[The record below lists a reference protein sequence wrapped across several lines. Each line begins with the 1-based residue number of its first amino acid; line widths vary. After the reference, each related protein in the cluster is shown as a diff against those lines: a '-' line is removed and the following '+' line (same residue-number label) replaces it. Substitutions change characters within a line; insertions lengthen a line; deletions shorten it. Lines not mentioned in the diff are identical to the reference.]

1 MADTSRLKGR
11 IVEKGFTI
19 TSFAD
24 KVGISRQ
31 SLGKKLNGS
40 RDFTVSEI
48 FGICEALNITRPEIG
63 DYFFTPKV
71 PKTET
76 ISR

>member
-1 MADTSRLKGR
+1 MADTNKLMGR
-11 IVEKGFTI
+11 IVEKGYTV

-31 SLGKKLNGS
+31 SLGKKLNGA

-48 FGICEALNITRPEIG
+48 FGICEILSITRSEIG

-71 PKTET
+71 PK
-76 ISR
+76 